1 MKSKHKVAK
10 PKQIGRADKPI
21 AAIPPDIELPD
32 AHKER
37 RWLWGIG
44 SLIGLVLFGGG
55 ALVALQHIIPA
66 WEERLFRLIN
76 SWPEGL
82 YHFFLVGTIA
92 PESLWIAV
100 AAVAVTFFLKLY
112 RLSWQLA
119 AATVAGYVLTYAAKK
134 LIVRP
139 RPMEFYHDIHI
150 RINENG
156 MGFPSGH
163 TMIITVVVLT
173 LFPYLPRG
181 FRWSVLLLIPLVGLS
196 RVYLG
201 VHAPLDVVGGFA
213 LGLCVVSAMRLI
225 PGKLRDIVRFD

>member
-1 MKSKHKVAK
+1 MRTHEV
-10 PKQIGRADKPI
+10 PLEPL
-21 AAIPPDIELPD
+21 PEIELPD
-32 AHKER
+32 ARPER

-44 SLIGLVLFGGG
+44 FATSLVLFAGG
-55 ALVALQHIIPA
+55 ALVALQRTIPG
-66 WEERLFRLIN
+66 WEERLFRLVN
-76 SWPEGL
+76 NLPESL
-82 YHFFLVGTIA
+82 RAFFLVGTIA

-100 AAVAVTFFLKLY
+100 AAVVVTFFVKLY

-119 AATVAGYVLTYAAKK
+119 AGTFIGYAVTFVAKK
-134 LIVRP
+134 VIERP
-139 RPMEFYHDIHI
+139 RPLEFFHDAHI
-150 RINENG
+150 RVNETG

-181 FRWSVLLLIPLVGLS
+181 WRYLVLLLIPLMALS

-213 LGLCVVSAMRLI
+213 VGLGVVSFLRILPA
-225 PGKLRDIVRFD
+225 KLRDLCRFD